1 MARRMMIDGPEA
13 LAAGKMVGTDNSFH
27 HPPSGWMCCILIFFF
42 LVAHNFVLAAAK
54 VACVRKKTIIFT
66 EQEMLPYDGQEKK

>member
-1 MARRMMIDGPEA
+1 MDVLHID
-13 LAAGKMVGTDNSFH
+13 
-27 HPPSGWMCCILIFFF
+27 FFF

-66 EQEMLPYDGQEKK
+66 EQEMLPYDGQEKKKRLKKA